1 MFMRDIII
9 VSPTQSQTQLTAHKS
24 TFTSVTTER
33 DELAEEKSCLEEKLM
48 VLQSQTHELQVC
60 SMARVH
66 KNRQTA

>member
-33 DELAEEKSCLEEKLM
+33 DELAEEKTGLEEKLM

-60 SMARVH
+60 SMHGKSV
-66 KNRQTA
+66 